1 MTPKEMN
8 KEFNTPTETLRSYT
22 YTLGEREMH
31 YVATLDKGQSL
42 AILFLHGSP
51 GSWSAYKEYLK
62 ADSLEQKAQ
71 LLSADRPGFGY
82 SGYGEAEPSLEK
94 QAQLLAPIL
103 EAHAHQ
109 KIILVGHSLGGPLIV
124 KMAMM
129 YPEKIHGLV
138 LLAGSVAPELEPK
151 EKFRPFLAG
160 KVIRRLIPGSF
171 RASNEEIL
179 PLKGEL
185 EKMLPDWKNI
195 QIPVW
200 ILHGEKDQLVPV
212 GNMDFALE
220 RLENAPTYSIRLP
233 EENHFI
239 PWTAPQEVSKAIQN
253 LMEEIGY

>member
-1 MTPKEMN
+1 MN
-8 KEFNTPTETLRSYT
+8 KEFNTPIETLRSYN
-22 YTLGEREMH
+22 YTLGERDMH
-31 YVATLDKGQSL
+31 YVATLDKGQPI

-51 GSWSAYKEYLK
+51 GSWSAYKDFLK
-62 ADSLEQKAQ
+62 ADSLEQHAQ

-129 YPEKIHGLV
+129 YPYAIHGLV
-138 LLAGSVAPELEPK
+138 IVAGSVAPELEPE
-151 EKFRPFLAG
+151 EKFRPFLAR
-160 KVIRRLIPGSF
+160 KIIRRLIPGSF

-185 EKMLPDWKNI
+185 EAMQKDWYKI
-195 QIPVW
+195 TVPVW
-200 ILHGEKDQLVPV
+200 ILHGEKDKLVPV
-212 GNMDFALE
+212 GNAAYAKKMLV
-220 RLENAPTYSIRLP
+220 NAPTQVIHFP

-239 PWTAPQEVSKAIQN
+239 PWSAPKELSQAILSLVDVLN
-253 LMEEIGY
+253 D